1 MKEKDKKTLLVGAG
15 AVALLGLAVYAS
27 RGSGRDEPLNLG
39 GGGGGGGYSIP
50 FVDADKGAEKTEG
63 GGMTSYQI
71 AFPDVTIP
79 SLPQPPTW
87 GFSGGE
93 TYTPTYT
100 PAKSIPTEVTHS
112 SGKKETINITAPPG
126 GITPTTGR
134 PAGPLSQE
142 EKDFMG
148 GGGGFGGGGA
158 TPGNVSGIPG
168 GSSTK
173 KGAAVGQ
180 ETAPG
185 GLPGLIGGLIG
196 GIGGLFGW

>member
-39 GGGGGGGYSIP
+39 GGGGVAGGGIP
-50 FVDADKGAEKTEG
+50 AVLAGGVDGTGDGTGQAEVT
-63 GGMTSYQI
+63 YNV
-71 AFPDVTIP
+71 AFPDVQVPAMPVYTPPVSTGDYP
-79 SLPQPPTW
+79 SLPADSRTTQP
-87 GFSGGE
+87 G
-93 TYTPTYT
+93 TYQTG
-100 PAKSIPTEVTHS
+100 
-112 SGKKETINITAPPG
+112 GKKVTIKPPFIG
-126 GITPTTGR
+126 EPTTSQ
-134 PAGPLSQE
+134 PAP
-142 EKDFMG
+142 DA
-148 GGGGFGGGGA
+148 GGGFGGGGA
-158 TPGNVSGIPG
+158 GGRGGATPGDVSGIPG